1 MAETKSTLR
10 LLGKDVP
17 VTEVPITTRKE
28 LPAEYE
34 LEDGTFLRIAAP
46 VTTVFRIDGEFDA
59 EGNPLYF
66 VRNGV
71 AVTVVRAGNQVK
83 RKQ

>member
-1 MAETKSTLR
+1 VAQTKTTLR

-17 VTEVPITTRKE
+17 VTEVPITSRKE

-34 LEDGTFLRIAAP
+34 LEDGSFLRIAAP
-46 VTTVFRIDGEFDA
+46 VTTVYRLDGEWDA

-66 VRNGV
+66 VKNGI
-71 AVTVVRAGNQVK
+71 AVNVVSAKDEVK
-83 RKQ
+83 RK

>member
-1 MAETKSTLR
+1 MALTKTTLR

-17 VTEVPITTRKE
+17 VTEVPITNRKE

-46 VTTVFRIDGEFDA
+46 VTTVYRIDGEWDA

-66 VRNGV
+66 VKNGI
-71 AVTVVRAGNQVK
+71 AVNVVRAKDEVK
-83 RKQ
+83 RK

>member
-1 MAETKSTLR
+1 MTYPSKCLK

-17 VTEVPITTRKE
+17 VTEVPITSRKE

-34 LEDGTFLRIAAP
+34 LEDGSFLRIAAP
-46 VTTVFRIDGEFDA
+46 VTTVYRLDGEWDS

-66 VRNGV
+66 VKNGI
-71 AVTVVRAGNQVK
+71 AVNVVSAKDEVK
-83 RKQ
+83 RK